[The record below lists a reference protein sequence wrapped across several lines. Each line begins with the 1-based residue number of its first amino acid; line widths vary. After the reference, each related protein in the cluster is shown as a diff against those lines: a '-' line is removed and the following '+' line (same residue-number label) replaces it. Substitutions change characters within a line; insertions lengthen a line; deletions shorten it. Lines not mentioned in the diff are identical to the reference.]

1 MGRTGVYWKSPF
13 AALARA
19 GMLAWVVNARH
30 VKTVPGRK
38 TDIADAQWRAILAR
52 AGLLRGAF
60 IPLVELPTGDGSLAS
75 GRIWAACWLRRRIFS
90 TRSSAMPAFDRM
102 A

>member
-1 MGRTGVYWKSPF
+1 MYWKSPF

-19 GMLAWVVNARH
+19 GMLAWEFNARH
-30 VKTVPGRK
+30 VTTVPGRQ
-38 TDIADAQWRAILAR
+38 TDIADAQWRAILGR

-60 IPLVELPTGDGSLAS
+60 IPLVDLPTGDGALAS
-75 GRIWAACWLRRRIFS
+75 GRIWAACWLRRRIVS